1 MHPKFYEVPVHRL
14 MCRDVR
20 MHQILTEPRPLHYKE
35 MKLFLNLL
43 AEVVDRWYQ
52 AVSPMNP
59 EIAASQES
67 HETLV
72 RELRSSYLKVME
84 DDTEE
89 VFMERE
95 RLDYLFHRFGEML
108 QSFASV
114 FASPFELITFYRD
127 ILRRLEMTHDIML
140 EGKHGW

>member
-1 MHPKFYEVPVHRL
+1 
-14 MCRDVR
+14 
-20 MHQILTEPRPLHYKE
+20 
-35 MKLFLNLL
+35 MKLFLDLL

-52 AVSPMNP
+52 AVTPMNP
-59 EIAASQES
+59 EIADSQES
-67 HETLV
+67 HQGLV
-72 RELRSSYLKVME
+72 KELRQSYLKIME

-89 VFMERE
+89 VFLERE
-95 RLDYLFHRFGEML
+95 RLDFIYHRFGEML
-108 QSFASV
+108 QSFSSV

>member
-1 MHPKFYEVPVHRL
+1 MRHKFYEVPVHKL

-35 MKLFLNLL
+35 MKLFLDLL

-52 AVSPMNP
+52 AVTQMNP
-59 EIAASQES
+59 EIADSQES
-67 HETLV
+67 HQGLV
-72 RELRSSYLKVME
+72 KELRQSYLKIME

-89 VFMERE
+89 VFLERE
-95 RLDYLFHRFGEML
+95 RLDFIYHRFGEML
-108 QSFASV
+108 QSFSSV

>member
-1 MHPKFYEVPVHRL
+1 MRHKFYEVPVHKL

-35 MKLFLNLL
+35 MKLFLDLL

-52 AVSPMNP
+52 AVTPMNP
-59 EIAASQES
+59 EIADSQES
-67 HETLV
+67 HQGLV
-72 RELRSSYLKVME
+72 KELRQSYLKIME

-89 VFMERE
+89 VFLERE
-95 RLDYLFHRFGEML
+95 RLDFIYHRFGEML
-108 QSFASV
+108 QSFSSV